1 MYAYP
6 EHYGNIIIR
15 PVSMYKRV
23 LECSDIEKIC
33 YQSLTDSQSTTL
45 LMFTQVCNNNA
56 VDPCGKKH
64 ALKSLTQY
72 MLT

>member
-33 YQSLTDSQSTTL
+33 YQSLTLNPQHINVYTG
-45 LMFTQVCNNNA
+45 MQ
-56 VDPCGKKH
+56 
-64 ALKSLTQY
+64 
-72 MLT
+72 